1 LTQEE
6 KLQDLVDK
14 GELDHLDRKYPPPK
28 EGEKS
33 DFKSIRLPKAVDL
46 QAVINKAKGE

>member
-1 LTQEE
+1 MTQEE
-6 KLQDLVDK
+6 KLQDVDRC
-14 GELDHLDRKYPPPK
+14 ELDHQGRKYPSPK
-28 EGEKS
+28 EGGKS